1 MNAPANMR
9 LLYLTAEA
17 WPTFRADVAVLFGK
31 YLPRLGLSTDLLT
44 ERGPAGSSPA
54 LPWSG
59 GKALLFDVPGV
70 RSLFYP
76 AKTGHLLIGLAR
88 ADANCYDAIQVRDM
102 PVIALFG
109 LIAACLK
116 RLPFFYWMSFPQSE
130 GQVFRANARG
140 PGAGLKYWFPLLQGT
155 VGKWVLYKLVLPHAD
170 HVFVQSEQ
178 MVEDVAAY
186 GINRSKMTPVP
197 MGVDLEVSLVSNIHP
212 IDDPRLTGKR
222 VVVYLGTLDRARKI
236 EVLFEMLAIARAS
249 CPDLVL
255 LLVGDTEDAQHLAWL
270 KGEAQRLGVAE
281 SVVWTGW
288 VPTAQAWRY
297 VRAAEVGLS
306 PFPRGYLLDSASPT
320 KAVEYMAIGLPVV
333 VNDNPDQA
341 RVVAESGAGLCV
353 PLTAQDFA
361 EALVDLMSNSNRRI
375 EMGQK
380 GKEYIARTR
389 GYDQLAGRLA
399 AVYRAA
405 LETERQVV

>member
-1 MNAPANMR
+1 MNAPAKIR

-44 ERGPAGSSPA
+44 ERGPAGTAPA
-54 LPWSG
+54 LPWAG
-59 GKALLFDVPGV
+59 GKGLLFDVPSA
-70 RSLFYP
+70 RSLFYL
-76 AKTGHLLIGLAR
+76 AKTWRLLIGLAR
-88 ADANCYDAIQVRDM
+88 ADASSYDAIQVRDM

-109 LIAACLK
+109 LIAARLK
-116 RLPFFYWMSFPQSE
+116 GLPFFYWMSFPQSE
-130 GQVFRANARG
+130 GQVFRAKARG
-140 PGAGLKYWFPLLQGT
+140 PAAGFKYWFPLVQGT
-155 VGKWVLYKLVLPHAD
+155 VGQWVLYRLVLPRAD

-178 MVEDVAAY
+178 MVEDVVVY
-186 GINRSKMTPVP
+186 GISRSKMTPVP
-197 MGVDLEVSLVSNIHP
+197 MGVDLEASLASGIHP
-212 IDDPRLTGKR
+212 VDDPRLTGKR
-222 VVVYLGTLDRARKI
+222 VAVYLGTLDRARRI

-249 CPDLVL
+249 CPDLALV
-255 LLVGDTEDAQHLAWL
+255 LVGDTEDAQHLAWL
-270 KGEAQRLGVAE
+270 KSEAQRLGVAE
-281 SVVWTGW
+281 AVVWTGW
-288 VPTAQAWRY
+288 LPTAQAWSY

-353 PLTAQDFA
+353 PLTAKDFA
-361 EALVDLMSNSNRRI
+361 EALVGLMSNSSRRFD
-375 EMGQK
+375 MGQR

-389 GYDQLAGRLA
+389 DYNQLAEGVV
-399 AVYRAA
+399 AVYHMA
-405 LETERQVV
+405 LSTVRQVA